1 MLELKEKYIIILQKP
16 YLCNITCFL
25 MVLYRNEKI
34 LFEQEYLAKY
44 FNVKIHPKHQES
56 FNVKLEHT
64 IKINDDE

>member
-64 IKINDDE
+64 IKNK